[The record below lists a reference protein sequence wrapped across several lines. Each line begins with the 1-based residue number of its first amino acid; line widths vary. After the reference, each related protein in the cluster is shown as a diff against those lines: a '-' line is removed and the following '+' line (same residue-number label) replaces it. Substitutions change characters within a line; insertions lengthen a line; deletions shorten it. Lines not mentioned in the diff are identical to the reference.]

1 METSEIT
8 ISWECWPA
16 AGLVS
21 PGLHSLHLLRYWRQ
35 GGRLGGMIIGSYL
48 LLTLSWHSETSNCE
62 SKYSLHQ
69 ENLPIMMGAGH
80 YCDQLSHRSGKW
92 DVINVA
98 VNNNIRIYCGNLPHQ
113 LKSDLTRPL
122 GSHYR
127 HTEPPQ
133 PGTVPTLP
141 VAISLNSTNALIVK
155 QRTKRISEVSYR
167 LFARHF
173 CIFYLYLFSY
183 QYL

>member
-16 AGLVS
+16 AG
-21 PGLHSLHLLRYWRQ
+21 SLPWVTFITFIEILEAGRQ
-35 GGRLGGMIIGSYL
+35 AGGMIIGSYL

-98 VNNNIRIYCGNLPHQ
+98 VNNNIRIYCGKITTAIEVKLDI
-113 LKSDLTRPL
+113 KSCVA
-122 GSHYR
+122 R
-127 HTEPPQ
+127 HTRDKALPRGGVSFGGVVVSSPESH
-133 PGTVPTLP
+133 PT
-141 VAISLNSTNALIVK
+141 T
-155 QRTKRISEVSYR
+155 EV
-167 LFARHF
+167 
-173 CIFYLYLFSY
+173 
-183 QYL
+183 

>member
-1 METSEIT
+1 MSSLMTRHTGPAGREEDIRNDHQMGALAG
-8 ISWECWPA
+8 SWP
-16 AGLVS
+16 LS

-35 GGRLGGMIIGSYL
+35 GGSYL

-98 VNNNIRIYCGNLPHQ
+98 VNNNIRIYCGRITTGIEVRPD
-113 LKSDLTRPL
+113 KSVTP
-122 GSHYR
+122 
-127 HTEPPQ
+127 
-133 PGTVPTLP
+133 
-141 VAISLNSTNALIVK
+141 
-155 QRTKRISEVSYR
+155 
-167 LFARHF
+167 
-173 CIFYLYLFSY
+173 
-183 QYL
+183 

>member
-1 METSEIT
+1 
-8 ISWECWPA
+8 
-16 AGLVS
+16 
-21 PGLHSLHLLRYWRQ
+21 
-35 GGRLGGMIIGSYL
+35 MIRGSYL

-98 VNNNIRIYCGNLPHQ
+98 VNNNIRIYCGKITTAIEVKLDI
-113 LKSDLTRPL
+113 KSCRET
-122 GSHYR
+122 
-127 HTEPPQ
+127 
-133 PGTVPTLP
+133 PGTSPFLVSCLVVVVLWSIGDLCYILGHIPGEKSGQSFLASEP
-141 VAISLNSTNALIVK
+141 RAGLVSSHLIIFSRLGLLSE
-155 QRTKRISEVSYR
+155 QRRFSV
-167 LFARHF
+167 ARHF

>member
-98 VNNNIRIYCGNLPHQ
+98 VNNNIRIYCGKITTAIEVKP
-113 LKSDLTRPL
+113 DT
-122 GSHYR
+122 SHGGL
-127 HTEPPQ
+127 HPSQVSAP
-133 PGTVPTLP
+133 
-141 VAISLNSTNALIVK
+141 SL
-155 QRTKRISEVSYR
+155 
-167 LFARHF
+167 
-173 CIFYLYLFSY
+173 
-183 QYL
+183 

>member
-1 METSEIT
+1 MVGHLLLSL
-8 ISWECWPA
+8 SLSHLSQHR
-16 AGLVS
+16 AGLCDDEREWRHQRLPLAGTVGRQPSAS

-35 GGRLGGMIIGSYL
+35 GGSYL

-98 VNNNIRIYCGNLPHQ
+98 VNNNIRIYCG
-113 LKSDLTRPL
+113 KIT
-122 GSHYR
+122 
-127 HTEPPQ
+127 T
-133 PGTVPTLP
+133 
-141 VAISLNSTNALIVK
+141 AIEVK
-155 QRTKRISEVSYR
+155 LDIRSRR
-167 LFARHF
+167 
-173 CIFYLYLFSY
+173 
-183 QYL
+183 

>member
-1 METSEIT
+1 MLRICIISGLGWPSPTLTSPHLTSSGWMTETWWWEERMETSEIT

-16 AGLVS
+16 AGKPPL
-21 PGLHSLHLLRYWRQ
+21 GYIHYIYWDI
-35 GGRLGGMIIGSYL
+35 GGREPGRGMIRGEYL

-98 VNNNIRIYCGNLPHQ
+98 VNNNIRIYCGKITTAIEVKLDI
-113 LKSDLTRPL
+113 KSCR
-122 GSHYR
+122 
-127 HTEPPQ
+127 
-133 PGTVPTLP
+133 
-141 VAISLNSTNALIVK
+141 
-155 QRTKRISEVSYR
+155 
-167 LFARHF
+167 
-173 CIFYLYLFSY
+173 
-183 QYL
+183 